1 MALQCLRI
9 LPVPVAAERA
19 GGCAAFVPSRGWDGR
34 ATAGCLSPVA
44 GSHMSLIGVVVIITG
59 VRCGNWVRAR
69 GRVPEVAFAR
79 RREAVAPMGSRPL
92 LAASPAWGGAEDPRC
107 LCSSRLLIELAGME
121 TPSW

>member
-1 MALQCLRI
+1 MRTAAGVRGHVALQCLRI

-59 VRCGNWVRAR
+59 VRWQLRACPR
-69 GRVPEVAFAR
+69 AWAR
-79 RREAVAPMGSRPL
+79 RAICPKAGGRGLRGFAVTVDGFPG
-92 LAASPAWGGAEDPRC
+92 
-107 LCSSRLLIELAGME
+107 
-121 TPSW
+121 

>member
-44 GSHMSLIGVVVIITG
+44 GSHMSLIGVVARNRNNN
-59 VRCGNWVRAR
+59 RC
-69 GRVPEVAFAR
+69 EVATACVMHGR
-79 RREAVAPMGSRPL
+79 GVCRKWRLPEGGRP
-92 LAASPAWGGAEDPRC
+92 
-107 LCSSRLLIELAGME
+107 
-121 TPSW
+121 

>member
-59 VRCGNWVRAR
+59 VRCGNCVRDAREGRGPEGPFAR
-69 GRVPEVAFAR
+69 G
-79 RREAVAPMGSRPL
+79 REAVAPMGSRSL
-92 LAASPAWGGAEDPRC
+92 LTAFPAWGGVRGPPVLVLVPA
-107 LCSSRLLIELAGME
+107 AH
-121 TPSW
+121 

>member
-59 VRCGNWVRAR
+59 VRWQLRACPR
-69 GRVPEVAFAR
+69 AWAR
-79 RREAVAPMGSRPL
+79 RAICPKAGGRGPHGFAVTVGGVPGLGGVRGPPVL
-92 LAASPAWGGAEDPRC
+92 VLVPAAH
-107 LCSSRLLIELAGME
+107 
-121 TPSW
+121 

>member
-1 MALQCLRI
+1 MLFVRADAAERRPGACVHISCLGCTQTPPGRATNHMGVRGHVALQCLRI

-59 VRCGNWVRAR
+59 VRWQLRA
-69 GRVPEVAFAR
+69 
-79 RREAVAPMGSRPL
+79 
-92 LAASPAWGGAEDPRC
+92 
-107 LCSSRLLIELAGME
+107 
-121 TPSW
+121 

>member
-1 MALQCLRI
+1 MWHVALQCLHI

-59 VRCGNWVRAR
+59 VRWQLRASLDT
-69 GRVPEVAFAR
+69 G
-79 RREAVAPMGSRPL
+79 MGT
-92 LAASPAWGGAEDPRC
+92 AAGAG
-107 LCSSRLLIELAGME
+107 SG
-121 TPSW
+121 

>member
-59 VRCGNWVRAR
+59 VSEVATACVPEGVGQKGHLPEGGRPWPPWVR
-69 GRVPEVAFAR
+69 GH
-79 RREAVAPMGSRPL
+79 
-92 LAASPAWGGAEDPRC
+92 C
-107 LCSSRLLIELAGME
+107 
-121 TPSW
+121 

>member
-44 GSHMSLIGVVVIITG
+44 GSHMSLIGVVVIIITC
-59 VRCGNWVRAR
+59 VRWQLRACPRAWAGRAICPRAGGR
-69 GRVPEVAFAR
+69 GLRGFA
-79 RREAVAPMGSRPL
+79 VTVDGFPG
-92 LAASPAWGGAEDPRC
+92 
-107 LCSSRLLIELAGME
+107 
-121 TPSW
+121 